1 MGTKSTIT
9 PDRYRQL
16 VSDIPEKDVRE
27 AILTSDATYGIGNQ
41 SSMQI
46 LNEYFAGKLPTQQI
60 EAARK
65 AEDPTAQ
72 VVHPGST
79 EPANVP
85 QLPDTH
91 VGLSRGKTPSQASAA
106 FDKAYLAKQS
116 EFFEKLADEGL
127 DPETRRIKAN
137 QQADRYVRMWW
148 DMPRTAQG
156 KEMPMATRDGEQR
169 ILEASGLMEKAR
181 IAFGSKVTSGSE
193 VIRQLE
199 STGEMADALK
209 ARRLMTEHFT
219 GVEEEDMRSV
229 VRPEIRKEAVKNAT
243 GREFY
248 ESLGRVLIERGFE
261 PDGKGGVRYS
271 KKVDLPSRKVGAGY
285 SATTLPAETVDRT
298 VELSYEEIAAYL
310 KRRGEEAP
318 EDDWKSPSPTYGAWK
333 EEEHLFDKEQILA
346 DLYDTYKKRVATEE
360 DKIVAQR
367 RQEDAR
373 SFQAEAKELVT
384 KHFEREDIPL
394 PKIPR
399 GREGS
404 EARAIWDAQP
414 IHLQTAYWEW
424 IDIVQ
429 KVSQQKI
436 RAYDYAVYGDYLAE
450 ELGIDETGDR
460 MQIVLPDLLGG
471 KTLMTIDY
479 KPEDMK
485 TKIFGGISRKGRRI
499 LKKEAPDGGV
509 AETFIGTGMRDIG
522 GLIRVV
528 ADPAFKLFTYDVD
541 EFGNP
546 LNPNDW
552 NYKFDAWTERALER
566 MHRMESGQEDKTISS
581 GARYAADLTGTFLA
595 SIIPSRMAK
604 GMGTGSRKRHATGS
618 WTNDVLLSIHAG
630 RFLGDDFNELKAS
643 TRVWEN
649 FGAPWVPGVGGL
661 MAEVAMPL
669 TPAFAVAKVSRTA
682 GKTLQGLDASIQS
695 GRFSDFYNAFKA
707 EDFRP
712 IVPPPRPKPPVGK
725 LGRVGRV
732 LENPLREA
740 EAVILASVARNIIR
754 SARGV
759 KGLPKDLKDLLLEEA
774 RLPRQLAVRLA
785 GEMMDLLDFEKGADA
800 LNNSLKAIRETHW
813 GENARV
819 MEIFDDIAVAAE
831 RLNKARKS
839 NSIDDLMGDAQGVTL
854 VEEIAAQAAIGNV
867 PGSPGFIKGVL
878 DGYLSTRMTNELL
891 EFVPNN
897 YVMVTKNVIMPIRA
911 WKRVRKDV
919 QKEVADRLKVD
930 KKLASQ
936 SNTYKFEN
944 SDDVSD
950 LMVDAFGAD
959 KIKNTPYLM
968 GIYKK
973 ILGGKALSVEE
984 FTTVEDL
991 LRGSI
996 VKNAVNNSYKLTHT
1010 GAAWERGSEAALGRQ
1025 MRLPRAVQDVM
1036 RAVRPIA
1043 RIDEMLRANPAPP
1056 PPRLTPK
1063 RMAEGIELPKIELW
1077 NELRDKFA
1085 GIDDALRKE
1094 VLAARSDTGDAWEGV
1109 ALVMQKYG
1117 SENPIDDI
1125 MQILLGGATR
1135 RGTGFFGA
1143 PGEVLHWDEVKKILG
1158 SHLSAEASVW
1168 GESMRMLTPQAIIE
1182 SIDFLRNKY
1191 PDVLLR
1197 RTRTTGQPAGMGART
1212 GVFKKLWINAK
1223 YKKIKSGDSL
1233 ADRAAKTEHNLKVDL
1248 EIASKTD
1255 YADNAVWSFMV
1266 EGMKAEIK
1274 EAAAKNLARTYP
1286 EMMIPLSRPG
1296 AMNEAIFRDAV
1307 SSVLLGSKIS
1317 DPIIV
1322 AVVDD
1327 LINNSAGLLYHGAKG
1342 IEGGLGAAD
1351 MRYVLNAII
1360 GDLYEYGAMNS
1371 LSYQRIADALVQRAG
1386 SGREVGLGAVVSRS
1400 PELQKRVL
1408 RTLKKHL
1415 GATGKNAR
1423 MLSDDQSLQQLSE
1436 MVTGR
1441 IIADMVEANTGQTID
1456 TMMGNLAATGLPARM
1471 DDSSIRLYELKSGL
1485 TQVSD
1490 DYAML
1495 MPRLLDSGVDA
1506 QEYMLIDD
1514 LLKQSASGMLEAN
1527 LEALRTRDMNSY
1539 RFYISRVGA
1548 AYHWTRRATI
1558 GGLLGGSG
1566 PFPVLRFHG
1575 VNVMTAPFIMAI
1587 TTPQFVL
1594 QGLKAIPE
1602 AAVSFVKPGAEALY
1616 PSINKAQKL
1625 LSKAPG
1631 AKGAFDWMAYT
1642 LSRNPNRVLFV
1653 DKWGSVWTKARF
1665 DAAYNANNTRFSQ
1678 VSFEFRDSIVNEL
1691 RRAASL
1697 NPNLTKAGY
1706 WKQIW
1711 RWFDPGNKTLWSRWA
1726 EESDAAFRK
1735 ATFAAALKEGHNAQS
1750 AAKLSRVALLDYG
1763 AISKGERDTISK
1775 GMLFY
1780 AFRRQM
1786 LLETMSTFLRAGDD
1800 LRLLRAQMAFTMNQH
1815 KMMDTWVIEE
1825 DWQRTR
1831 LYARTAE
1838 SYDNARNYVYGPE
1851 MPAVSALGDALN
1863 LAGGFID
1870 FGNWAITDQPT
1881 THFKLNDVA
1890 RSFIEGFNAHPGWEA
1905 VRDFAFLSA
1914 RPSDSEAPRGMLRP
1928 EWVHFW
1934 QNTGQWAVMQR
1945 WFNLE
1950 PMPKSKRRHNEYLQ
1964 MNAPDGTPMYS
1975 QWQFGDD
1982 AGEMKFKA
1990 YYYGATM
1997 MGWNRAARDWS
2008 TNAMIGGDTDD
2019 LIFKKRSQGSK
2030 FLHLIGMETQGSLP
2044 SEAEMLY
2051 TEAGKRVERLRG
2063 MIKE

>member
-1 MGTKSTIT
+1 MGKNTIT

-16 VSDIPEKDVRE
+16 VADIPEKDVRE
-27 AILTSDATYGIGNQ
+27 AILTSDATYGIGNE
-41 SSMQI
+41 SSMHI
-46 LNEYFAGKLPTQQI
+46 LNQYFAGKLPTQQVA
-60 EAARK
+60 AARK
-65 AEDPTAQ
+65 AADPTAQ

-106 FDKAYLAKQS
+106 FDKAYRAKQS
-116 EFFEKLADEGL
+116 EFFENMADEGL
-127 DPETRRIKAN
+127 DPETRRIRAN
-137 QQADRYVRMWW
+137 QEADRYVRMWW

-156 KEMPMATRDGEQR
+156 KEMPGAIRDGEQR
-169 ILEASGLMEKAR
+169 ILEAGGIWGKAR
-181 IAFGSKVTSGSE
+181 VALAPKVTGGSE

-199 STGEMADALK
+199 STGDFADALK

-229 VRPEIRKEAVKNAT
+229 VRPDIRKQAVKNAT

-261 PDGKGGVRYS
+261 SDGKGGVRYS
-271 KKVDLPSRKVGAGY
+271 KKVDLPERKIGAGY
-285 SATTLPAETVDRT
+285 NTATLPAETIDRT
-298 VELSYEEIAAYL
+298 VELSFEEIAAYL
-310 KRRGEEAP
+310 KRRGGESPEE
-318 EDDWKSPSPTYGAWK
+318 DWKSPSPTYGAWK
-333 EEEHLFDKEQILA
+333 EEEHLFDKDQILA
-346 DLYDTYKKRVATEE
+346 DLYDTYRKRVAAEE

-384 KHFEREDIPL
+384 KHFERQGQSL

-414 IHLQTAYWEW
+414 QHLKTAYWEW
-424 IDIVQ
+424 RDIVQ
-429 KVSQQKI
+429 NVSQQKI

-450 ELGIDETGDR
+450 EMDIDETGDR
-460 MQIVLPDLLGG
+460 MQIVLPDLFGG

-485 TKIFGGISRKGRRI
+485 TQFFGGISRGGRRI
-499 LKKEAPDGGV
+499 VQKAAPDGGV
-509 AETFIGTGMRDIG
+509 AETIIGAGMRDIG

-528 ADPAFKLFTYDVD
+528 ADTTFKAFTYDVD

-552 NYKFDAWTERALER
+552 NYRFDAWTETALGRMYRA
-566 MHRMESGQEDKTISS
+566 ESGQLEGTLRNK
-581 GARYAADLTGTFLA
+581 ARYGLDVAGTSLA

-604 GMGTGSRKRHATGS
+604 GMGTGERKRYATGS
-618 WTNDVLLSIHAG
+618 WVNDVFLSIHAG

-649 FGAPWVPGVGGL
+649 WGAPWVPGAAGL
-661 MAEVAMPL
+661 MAEVALPL
-669 TPAFAVAKVSRTA
+669 TPAFAVAKVSATA
-682 GKTLQGLDASIQS
+682 GRALQGLDASVKS

-712 IVPPPRPKPPVGK
+712 IVPGARPKPPVGK
-725 LGRVGRV
+725 LGRIGRV

-740 EAVILASVARNIIR
+740 EAVVLASVARNIIR

-759 KGLPKDLKDLLLEEA
+759 KGLPKDLKALLLEEA

-785 GEMMDLLDFEKGADA
+785 GEMMDLLDLEKTSAWA
-800 LNNSLKAIRETHW
+800 LGDSLKALRETDW
-813 GENARV
+813 GANARV
-819 MEIFDDIAVAAE
+819 MEIFDDIAVASK
-831 RLNKARKS
+831 RLDKARKS
-839 NSIDDLMGDAQGVTL
+839 NSIADLMGDAQGVTL
-854 VEEIAAQAAIGNV
+854 MEEIAAQAAIGNI
-867 PGSPGFIKGVL
+867 PGSAGFTKGVL
-878 DGYLSTRMTNELL
+878 QGYLSTRMTNELL
-891 EFVPNN
+891 NFVPNN

-936 SNTYKFEN
+936 NNTYKFEN

-950 LMVDAFGAD
+950 LMIDAFGAD
-959 KIKNTPYLM
+959 KIRNTPYLM

-973 ILGGKALSVEE
+973 ISNGKALSVEE

-1010 GAAWERGSEAALGRQ
+1010 GAAWERGSKAALGRQ
-1025 MRLPRAVQDVM
+1025 SRLPRAVQDVM

-1043 RIDEMLRANPAPP
+1043 RIDEMLRANPTPP

-1094 VLAARSDTGDAWEGV
+1094 VLAARTEAGDAWEGI

-1143 PGEVLHWDEVKKILG
+1143 PGEVLHWDEVKKILE

-1182 SIDFLRNKY
+1182 SIDFLRRKY
-1191 PDVLLR
+1191 PDALLK
-1197 RTRTTGQPAGMGART
+1197 RTTAGGQPAGMGSRVGANTFTRFLKSE
-1212 GVFKKLWINAK
+1212 GAN
-1223 YKKIKSGDSL
+1223 YKKIRPGDSL
-1233 ADRAAKTEHNLKVDL
+1233 ADRAAKKEHNTRVDL
-1248 EIASKTD
+1248 EIANKTD

-1307 SSVLLGSKIS
+1307 SSVLLGSKVS

-1351 MRYVLNAII
+1351 MRYILNAII

-1408 RTLKKHL
+1408 RTLERHL
-1415 GATGKNAR
+1415 GATGN
-1423 MLSDDQSLQQLSE
+1423 QNLQQLSE
-1436 MVTGR
+1436 MVAGR
-1441 IIADMVEANTGQTID
+1441 LITDMVEANTGQTID

-1527 LEALRTRDMNSY
+1527 LEAIRTRDMNLY

-1616 PSINKAQKL
+1616 PSINKAQRS
-1625 LSKAPG
+1625 LSKIPG
-1631 AKGAFDWMAYT
+1631 AKGVFDWMAYT
-1642 LSRNPNRVLFV
+1642 LSRNPNRILFV

-1678 VSFEFRDSIVNEL
+1678 VSFEFRDSIINEL

-1735 ATFAAALKEGHNAQS
+1735 ATFAAALKEGHSVQS

-1786 LLETMSTFLRAGDD
+1786 LLETASTFLRAGDD
-1800 LRLLRAQMAFTMNQH
+1800 LRLLRAQMVFTMNQH

-1838 SYDNARNYVYGPE
+1838 SYDHARNYVYGPD

-1870 FGNWAITDQPT
+1870 FGNWALTDQPT
-1881 THFKLNDVA
+1881 THFKLNDVV

-1905 VRDFAFLSA
+1905 ARDFAFLSA

-1950 PMPKSKRRHNEYLQ
+1950 PIPKSKRRHNEYLQ
-1964 MNAPDGTPMYS
+1964 LNAPDGTPMYS

-1982 AGEMKFKA
+1982 AGQMKFKA

-2019 LIFKKRSQGSK
+2019 LIFKKRSQGSR

-2051 TEAGKRVERLRG
+2051 TEAGQRVEKLRG